1 MAFADV
7 GGYELE
13 PLAADAQETVLRLYS
28 AQVEDLYWT
37 GHFWKQAYF
46 RPDYDY
52 EDYAPAF
59 CVGYTGCAQYGG
71 HFEDAE
77 NSLCSNFLRIRGD
90 SRLTWEEAREPVR
103 SAWNRVEQAQG
114 HGLGR
119 EISQPAGKSV
129 RRELRSVISRSSRS
143 RHTPANGFVCR

>member
-28 AQVEDLYWT
+28 AQLEDLYWSR
-37 GHFWKQAYF
+37 HFWKQAYF

-59 CVGYTGCAQYGG
+59 CVGFTGCAQYGG

-77 NSLCSNFLRIRGD
+77 NSLCSNFLRIRGE
-90 SRLTWEEAREPVR
+90 SRLTWKEAREPVR
-103 SAWNRVEQAQG
+103 SAWDRVEQARG
-114 HGLGR
+114 HG
-119 EISQPAGKSV
+119 V
-129 RRELRSVISRSSRS
+129 RREVIRSLERASAASC
-143 RHTPANGFVCR
+143 AA